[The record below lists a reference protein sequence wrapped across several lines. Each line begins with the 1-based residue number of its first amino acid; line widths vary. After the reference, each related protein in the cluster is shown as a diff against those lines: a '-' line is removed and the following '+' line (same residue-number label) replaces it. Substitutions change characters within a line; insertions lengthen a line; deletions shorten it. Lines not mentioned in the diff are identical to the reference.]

1 MPVDWDEWPIQRRN
15 IYWAGVA
22 QGDLPPTTER
32 RRVCAAE
39 IWVEALGKRPEEMT
53 QTEARRINSILSS
66 LPGWEKKG
74 KLPREHPYGRQ
85 RAFVRNIS
93 D

>member
-1 MPVDWDEWPIQRRN
+1 M
-15 IYWAGVA
+15 
-22 QGDLPPTTER
+22 
-32 RRVCAAE
+32 CAAE
-39 IWVEALGKRPEEMT
+39 IWVEALGKRPEDMT

-85 RAFVRNIS
+85 RAFYRNIS

>member
-1 MPVDWDEWPIQRRN
+1 M
-15 IYWAGVA
+15 A
-22 QGDLPPTTER
+22 QGDLPPATER

-39 IWVEALGKRPEEMT
+39 VWVEALGKRPEDMT

-74 KLPREHPYGRQ
+74 KMPPEHPYGRQ

>member
-1 MPVDWDEWPIQRRN
+1 MNNTPPAQRR
-15 IYWAGVA
+15 
-22 QGDLPPTTER
+22 QPPGLEGPR
-32 RRVCAAE
+32 GASRPPRVCAAE
-39 IWVEALGKRPEEMT
+39 IWVEALGKRPEDMT

-85 RAFVRNIS
+85 RAFYRNIS

>member
-1 MPVDWDEWPIQRRN
+1 M
-15 IYWAGVA
+15 A

-32 RRVCAAE
+32 HRVCAAE
-39 IWVEALGKRPEEMT
+39 IWVEALGKRPEDMT

-74 KLPREHPYGRQ
+74 KMPPEHPYGRQ
-85 RAFVRNIS
+85 RVFVHNIS